1 MGFFNKL
8 FHNKSIVTL
17 VSIVVCLAILFF
29 AYRYRVN
36 TAINAIDVPLATKR
50 LEPREEITKDSFRSI
65 KVAQS
70 MITSNVIISEEYL
83 IGKYVNYNTYIPEGS
98 LFYSSAVVTWDHMPD
113 SAWADIKEGYTVFS
127 LSVDAGTTYGNS
139 IFPGDKIDLYYQNQ
153 MDGKIFIGPLITG
166 IEVLAVKDENGS
178 HIFKKSAEQTE
189 AAELI
194 FAVPDEMFSLINRAN
209 YISGSVIMPIPRNS
223 SYNAETVLGNAQI
236 IDYINTNSKHL
247 DPDVIENIDV
257 ESEIKVTE

>member
-36 TAINAIDVPLATKR
+36 TAINAIDVPLATRR
-50 LEPREEITKDSFRSI
+50 LEPREEITKDSFRT
-65 KVAQS
+65 V
-70 MITSNVIISEEYL
+70 ITNKNNV

-178 HIFKKSAEQTE
+178 HIFKKSAEQTQ